1 MAEFRAEA
9 LLALIA
15 IVLGGFACWDYV
27 RAGRVW
33 TLRAKIWIRTALFIA
48 AIAALLFVW
57 N

>member
-15 IVLGGFACWDYV
+15 MVLGGFAWRDYV
-27 RAGRVW
+27 RSGRAW
-33 TLRAKIWIRTALFIA
+33 TLRAKIWIRTALLIA

-57 N
+57 S